1 MNKNLTETVTDLESE
16 LMDRQTR
23 LRLAEERVANYKANA
38 DREEANRLSRI
49 EERKLEKFNPAVLQL
64 EHQVR
69 TLKNEVSIPL

>member
-1 MNKNLTETVTDLESE
+1 LNKTLTETVTDLESE

>member
-1 MNKNLTETVTDLESE
+1 MNKTLTETVTDLESE